1 MTSEKT
7 KWGYI
12 NGIIREVPE
21 VTMLYQNDKS
31 LIFYAFSDSSSD
43 YLISDYINDH
53 KSVFTEHELKKL
65 HIEKRKFDSIHD
77 KHVFQN
83 KYELYQ
89 IRRLFDSPVSVTG
102 YEYSIYHDDV
112 YGWYTMYKDVVVISQ
127 ILPDVMIP
135 NKSLLDLSKIGA
147 DMYEMVDNFGR
158 FTELL
163 STNYIKSN
171 LLVHPITAMKMY
183 DEDMSIKK
191 RFEYQMFKDC

>member
-21 VTMLYQNDKS
+21 VMMLYQNDKS

-53 KSVFTEHELKKL
+53 KSVFSENELRKL

-83 KYELYQ
+83 K
-89 IRRLFDSPVSVTG
+89 
-102 YEYSIYHDDV
+102 
-112 YGWYTMYKDVVVISQ
+112 
-127 ILPDVMIP
+127 
-135 NKSLLDLSKIGA
+135 
-147 DMYEMVDNFGR
+147 
-158 FTELL
+158 
-163 STNYIKSN
+163 
-171 LLVHPITAMKMY
+171 
-183 DEDMSIKK
+183 
-191 RFEYQMFKDC
+191 